1 MECEAVGSRLQTLI
15 PDFWHQH
22 ADSGWSVSPRGG
34 DFGCETRTRSP
45 DAGAYP
51 ASHGVRARL
60 RPDVQR
66 GRAHHDQL
74 SQDERRAVAPRVL
87 CDPRP
92 RSHTPTAALPPS
104 PPRSPPMPALR
115 CQLCAAHT
123 RAPEQPA
130 HAGPPRP
137 SHAALRVRCAD
148 APWCG
153 HCKKL
158 APTYERVATYFAEV
172 RPRLSPSLAR
182 PYLALSP
189 TPPGP
194 EPAA

>member
-1 MECEAVGSRLQTLI
+1 
-15 PDFWHQH
+15 
-22 ADSGWSVSPRGG
+22 
-34 DFGCETRTRSP
+34 
-45 DAGAYP
+45 
-51 ASHGVRARL
+51 
-60 RPDVQR
+60 
-66 GRAHHDQL
+66 
-74 SQDERRAVAPRVL
+74 
-87 CDPRP
+87 
-92 RSHTPTAALPPS
+92 
-104 PPRSPPMPALR
+104 MPALR

-172 RPRLSPSLAR
+172 RPRPSLR
-182 PYLALSP
+182 PTL
-189 TPPGP
+189 PGP
-194 EPAA
+194 KPDPTWP